1 MAVRFSVKGSQSYQY
16 QGSRPSGSI
25 PGALAKTRLIAM
37 DTMHIGPFTA
47 PEIDTIQNALKAQLD
62 NLEDFLDHGMEPTVD
77 NAVPFLE
84 EQNRIGRII
93 EKIETNKLSR

>member
-25 PGALAKTRLIAM
+25 PGAFTKTRLIAM

-62 NLEDFLDHGMEPTVD
+62 NLEDFLDHGMDPVVDTVG
-77 NAVPFLE
+77 PFLE

-93 EKIETNKLSR
+93 DRIEAVKLSR

>member
-16 QGSRPSGSI
+16 QDSRPSGSI
-25 PGALAKTRLIAM
+25 PGAFTKTRLIAM

-62 NLEDFLDHGMEPTVD
+62 NLEDFLDHGMDPVVDTVG
-77 NAVPFLE
+77 PFLE

-93 EKIETNKLSR
+93 DRIEAVKLSQ

>member
-1 MAVRFSVKGSQSYQY
+1 
-16 QGSRPSGSI
+16 
-25 PGALAKTRLIAM
+25 M
-37 DTMHIGPFTA
+37 DTTYLGPFSA
-47 PEIDTIQNALKAQLD
+47 KDIDTIHRALKAQLD

-93 EKIETNKLSR
+93 DRIEAVKLKQ

>member
-1 MAVRFSVKGSQSYQY
+1 MDVRFSVKGSQSYQY

-25 PGALAKTRLIAM
+25 PGAFTKTRLI
-37 DTMHIGPFTA
+37 TMKTMYIGPFSA

-62 NLEDFLDHGMEPTVD
+62 NLEDFLDHGMDPVVDTVG
-77 NAVPFLE
+77 PFLE

-93 EKIETNKLSR
+93 DRIEAVKLSR

>member
-1 MAVRFSVKGSQSYQY
+1 
-16 QGSRPSGSI
+16 
-25 PGALAKTRLIAM
+25 M
-37 DTMHIGPFTA
+37 DTMHIEPFTA

-62 NLEDFLDHGMEPTVD
+62 NLEDFMDHGMDPVVY
-77 NAVPFLE
+77 AVGPFLE

>member
-1 MAVRFSVKGSQSYQY
+1 MTVRFSVKGSQSYQY

-25 PGALAKTRLIAM
+25 PGAFTKTRLISM

-62 NLEDFLDHGMEPTVD
+62 NLEDFMDHGMDPVVD
-77 NAVPFLE
+77 AVGPFLE

>member
-1 MAVRFSVKGSQSYQY
+1 MTVRFSVKGSQSYQY

-25 PGALAKTRLIAM
+25 PGAFTKTRLIAM

-62 NLEDFLDHGMEPTVD
+62 NLEDFMDHGMDPVVDTVG
-77 NAVPFLE
+77 PFLE

>member
-16 QGSRPSGSI
+16 QGSRPPGSI
-25 PGALAKTRLIAM
+25 PGAFTKTRLIAM

-62 NLEDFLDHGMEPTVD
+62 NLEDFLDHGMDPVVD
-77 NAVPFLE
+77 AVGPFLE

-93 EKIETNKLSR
+93 EKIETIKLSR

>member
-16 QGSRPSGSI
+16 QGSRPPGSI
-25 PGALAKTRLIAM
+25 PGAFTKTRLIAM

-62 NLEDFLDHGMEPTVD
+62 NLEEFMDHGMDPVVD
-77 NAVPFLE
+77 AVGPFLE

-93 EKIETNKLSR
+93 EKIETYKLSR

>member
-25 PGALAKTRLIAM
+25 PGAFTKTRLIAM

-62 NLEDFLDHGMEPTVD
+62 NLEDFMDHGMDPVVD
-77 NAVPFLE
+77 AVGPFLE

-93 EKIETNKLSR
+93 EKIETNKLIR

>member
-1 MAVRFSVKGSQSYQY
+1 
-16 QGSRPSGSI
+16 
-25 PGALAKTRLIAM
+25 M

-62 NLEDFLDHGMEPTVD
+62 NLEDFMDPVVD
-77 NAVPFLE
+77 AVGPFLE